1 MYKLFGIINLFDL
14 VPDYVFPIFE
24 RDGALYFE
32 NCSDE
37 EHIDEFYEI
46 RSKSV
51 LSRIKPLD
59 AISYD
64 GDAKDEYE
72 IGNTVI
78 VGFQYE
84 ENKYFI
90 GTEEELKN
98 RFKNLE
104 MMLKKM
110 C

>member
-1 MYKLFGIINLFDL
+1 MYKLYGIINLFDL
-14 VPDYVFPIFE
+14 IPDYVFPIFE

-51 LSRIKPLD
+51 LSRIKPLEV
-59 AISYD
+59 ISYD
-64 GDAKDEYE
+64 GDTESEYE
-72 IGNTVI
+72 IGKTPI
-78 VGFQYE
+78 IGLQYE

-90 GTEEELKN
+90 GTEEELKK